1 MTGREK
7 GKAFISIRDLS
18 YVYGEGGDSSRPA
31 LEGVSADI
39 FPGDFVT
46 VIGANGSGKS
56 TLARHLNA
64 LLTPSSGKVLVDG
77 LDTSRPE
84 NVWEIRSRVGMVFQ
98 NPDNQAVAATVEEDV
113 AFGPENLGIQPAE
126 VRRRVE
132 DVLARVG
139 LDKMADRPP
148 HTLSGGQK
156 QLLAIAGVL
165 AMRPRCIVLDEPTAM
180 LDPRGRRKIMD
191 LLVKINREQ
200 GITVVLITHFM
211 EEAIIAGR
219 VWGMYRG
226 KLALDGNAGEIFSR
240 EECLRRLGLEMPPV
254 RQLVFLLREGGL
266 CLPESKKILSL
277 DGLMDKL
284 TYVL

>member
-7 GKAFISIRDLS
+7 GKPFISIRDLS
-18 YVYGEGGDSSRPA
+18 YVYGEGGNSPRPA
-31 LEGVSADI
+31 LDGVSADI
-39 FPGDFVT
+39 FPGDFVA

-64 LLTPSSGKVLVDG
+64 ILAPGSGKVLVDG
-77 LDTSRPE
+77 LDTSRRE

-126 VRRRVE
+126 VRRRVN

-139 LDKMADRPP
+139 LDKMAGRPP